1 MERSRESGR
10 IRGREDTRAKHQ
22 VVVSRAI
29 RGVLR
34 TRLTGT
40 SKGHRDGEWKGGGG
54 RGAIPPPRRRKREGE
69 RGRERDGGGR
79 RTRRRLD
86 ASVSVPRYL
95 FCRPP
100 SRYLRVAEVSGMQ
113 RGNEAHE
120 RPREGR
126 ETDLSLYPELP
137 RKEVSGNR
145 CREIPDEHRSR
156 RYIPRAANR
165 YPKFLS
171 FVYKR

>member
-126 ETDLSLYPELP
+126 DRPISLSRTSP
-137 RKEVSGNR
+137 K
-145 CREIPDEHRSR
+145 RS
-156 RYIPRAANR
+156 
-165 YPKFLS
+165 KWKSL
-171 FVYKR
+171 